1 MHVQNEMATR
11 RRPLLHIDLLYP
23 GQELNLHSHCWEKD
37 FKSFASTDSA
47 TGVFTFTNESK
58 QKIPFNIFSR
68 MELI

>member
-1 MHVQNEMATR
+1 MYKTKMATR
-11 RRPLLHIDLLYP
+11 RRPLLLIDLLYP
-23 GQELNLHSHCWEKD
+23 GQELNLHFPFGKKD

-68 MELI
+68 MEFI